1 MNKITVVM
9 GEYPQNCGLEKEPIE
24 WIVLKEE
31 KNRCLC
37 ISKCLLDTKP
47 YHNLSENVTW
57 KDCTLRNWLNH
68 EFLTTAFSDE
78 EREKI
83 LLSDVANPAQ
93 NTQDYIFLLSFDE
106 IEEYFDDEVEDYVAY
121 EERGAYTT
129 DYARKQ
135 GAWFLEDDCEEKIK
149 AVGGCAITVKNMR
162 NQRENTLISV
172 VLILTDILSTP
183 RKMYLTQTAAFA
195 RRFGKRQYN
204 GGETIQMK
212 EMGNDE
218 Y

>member
-31 KNRCLC
+31 KNHCLC

-135 GAWFLEDDCEEKIK
+135 GAWFLEDDCEEKNK
-149 AVGGCAITVKNMR
+149 GCWWLRYYGEEYEKSEGKYPYISCVNFDGYIEHAAQDVSDTNCSIRPAFWKKTV
-162 NQRENTLISV
+162 
-172 VLILTDILSTP
+172 
-183 RKMYLTQTAAFA
+183 
-195 RRFGKRQYN
+195 
-204 GGETIQMK
+204 
-212 EMGNDE
+212 
-218 Y
+218 

>member
-135 GAWFLEDDCEEKIK
+135 GAWFLEDDCEEKNK
-149 AVGGCAITVKNMR
+149 GCWWLRYYGDYSDNEEGIYSFMSCVNFDG
-162 NQRENTLISV
+162 NIEW
-172 VLILTDILSTP
+172 
-183 RKMYLTQTAAFA
+183 AAQDVA
-195 RRFGKRQYN
+195 
-204 GGETIQMK
+204 ETGCCIRPAFWLK
-212 EMGNDE
+212 ID
-218 Y
+218 